1 MIGWILFFMAIL
13 TTATIYFV
21 KKYVVV
27 VSLPSDL
34 NGKKVSEIDSI
45 TIVFALKRGTTPQIT
60 IKE

>member
-1 MIGWILFFMAIL
+1 MIGWILFFMAIS
-13 TTATIYFV
+13 TATIYFV